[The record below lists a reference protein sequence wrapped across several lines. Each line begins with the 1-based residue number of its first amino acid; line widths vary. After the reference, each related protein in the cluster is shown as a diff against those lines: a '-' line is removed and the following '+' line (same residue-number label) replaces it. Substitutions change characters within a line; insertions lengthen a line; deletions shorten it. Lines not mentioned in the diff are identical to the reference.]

1 MSTATI
7 STVVPARSAGTPVMF
22 RLPPGGSRRTPGGQM
37 RFGTIGAGTIGQA
50 IAGHLVKAG
59 QEVVLPNRRGPSSLQ
74 AMVSALGPLASSGTV
89 REAAAADMTFLA
101 VAWHDMGTALSGLPD
116 WGGRVLVDPT
126 NQFDYVDGS
135 LQPVDTVKSF
145 GIATG
150 SEVVASLAPGARVIK
165 AFNTMY
171 VAYIAPSPRHAAGR
185 QVLFYAGDDPAAKA
199 DFAATFGDVGFAPVD
214 VGSLRAGGPLMQAP
228 SGPLSALHVLKQD

>member
-1 MSTATI
+1 
-7 STVVPARSAGTPVMF
+7 
-22 RLPPGGSRRTPGGQM
+22 M

-50 IAGHLVKAG
+50 IAGHLVNAG
-59 QEVVLPNRRGPSSLQ
+59 QEVVLSNRRGPSSLQ
-74 AMVSALGPLASSGTV
+74 AVVADLGPLASAGTV
-89 REAAAADMTFLA
+89 QEAAAAGMTFLA
-101 VAWHDMGTALSGLPD
+101 VAWHDMRAALSGLPD
-116 WGGRVLVDPT
+116 WDGRVLVDTT

-150 SEVVASLAPGARVIK
+150 SEVVASLAPGARVVK

-171 VAYIAPSPRHAAGR
+171 AAYITPSPRHAGGR
-185 QVLFYAGDDPAAKA
+185 QVLFYAGDDPAAKVS
-199 DFAATFGDVGFAPVD
+199 FAATFRDIGFAPVD

-228 SGPLSALHVLKQD
+228 DGPLSALHVLKQD